1 MLSARDVIVT
11 RRGSLLLD
19 GVSLSIRSGEFVALI
34 GQNGAGKSTLL
45 HVLSGALQPD
55 HGVVSLAGRPLHAWP
70 RTALARSRAV
80 LPQSSDIA
88 FPFTLRDM
96 VLMGRSAHAGVTTDA
111 ANRAIADAALAAADL
126 GACADRLYPSLSG
139 GERQRAQLARVIA
152 QIWSIPTSDSP
163 RFLLLDEPTNHLD
176 LAHQLQI
183 LRIAQRLA
191 QDGIGVLAIL
201 HDPNLAAI
209 FAGRVAV
216 LKAGRLL
223 ADGPTDR
230 ILCEEILENALGL
243 PVIVQRHPTLGH
255 PLILP
260 RG

>member
-1 MLSARDVIVT
+1 MLSAADVTVT
-11 RRGSLLLD
+11 RHGRRLLD
-19 GVSLSIRSGEFVALI
+19 GVSLTIRPGDFLALI

-45 HVLSGALQPD
+45 HVLSGALRPD
-55 HGVVSLAGRPLHAWP
+55 RGAVTLGGRPLQAWP
-70 RTALARSRAV
+70 RRALARSRAV

-96 VLMGRSAHAGVTTDA
+96 VLMGRSAHAGLTTRETDG
-111 ANRAIADAALAAADL
+111 AITAMALAAADL
-126 GACADRLYPSLSG
+126 TACADRLYPSLSG

-152 QIWSIPTSDSP
+152 QIWGTPTSDSP

-183 LRIAQRLA
+183 LRVAQGLA
-191 QDGIGVLAIL
+191 QGGIGVLAIL
-201 HDPNLAAI
+201 HDPNLAGM
-209 FAGRVAV
+209 FAHRVAV

-223 ADGPTDR
+223 ADGPTAT
-230 ILCEEILENALGL
+230 ILSEEILENALGL

-255 PLILP
+255 PQILP